1 MVHVQILT
9 NKADIL
15 TTHLFLQHF
24 PRKTVLTASQAA
36 DGGRHRYIEN
46 SISTISTKKGFMI
59 VSLKLRV
66 GHIFW

>member
-15 TTHLFLQHF
+15 TTHLFLQYF

-36 DGGRHRYIEN
+36 DGGRRRYIEN
-46 SISTISTKKGFMI
+46 TSQQDLQKRF
-59 VSLKLRV
+59 L
-66 GHIFW
+66 